1 MKKTPPP
8 ATGLFGWVARKPR
21 QAFWVTLVAAL
32 VVGIGIGAAG
42 GGSDQASADKAKSD
56 ASAMRTQLAST
67 RADLND
73 ARARNVALTRDVN
86 SAKERAATAETA
98 VKKLTAKAEVPDLTG
113 GDVGAARANDTVDQ
127 LGWKIRTVR
136 RVSASADP
144 GTVIA
149 QSPKEGAP
157 LKAGRSVTLVVARK
171 PPPKPKQWVT
181 VKTLTGASSTK
192 TEEFHIPSGAK
203 ARLSYS
209 MPEDGNNAIILYRA
223 PKEYIDLVLNEIG
236 PQHGTTRL
244 YEPGTF
250 YLDVTGSYTI
260 DVQVFKR
267 PS

>member
-1 MKKTPPP
+1 MQQTSPP

-21 QAFWVTLVAAL
+21 QAFWITLVAAL
-32 VVGIGIGAAG
+32 VVGIGIGGAG

-56 ASAMRTQLAST
+56 ASATRTQLAST

-73 ARARNVALTRDVN
+73 ARARNVALARDLN
-86 SAKERAATAETA
+86 TAKQRAATAETA
-98 VKKLTAKAEVPDLTG
+98 VKKLSAKAEVPDLTG
-113 GDVGAARANDTVDQ
+113 SDVDAARTNDIVDQ

-171 PPPKPKQWVT
+171 PPPKPKRWVT

-192 TEEFHIPSGAK
+192 TEEFHVPSGAK

-209 MPEDGNNAIILYRA
+209 MPEDGNNAITLYRA